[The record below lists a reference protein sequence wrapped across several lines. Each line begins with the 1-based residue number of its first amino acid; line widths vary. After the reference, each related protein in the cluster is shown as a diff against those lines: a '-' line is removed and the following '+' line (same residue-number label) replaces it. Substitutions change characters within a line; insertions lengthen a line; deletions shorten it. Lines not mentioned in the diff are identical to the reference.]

1 MPILNSPFAPSAN
14 ANSSGRGEVVL
25 TVLPPAIPSL
35 STVSYSYP
43 LKLLSRTPEGEL
55 KSRYPTTATPP
66 LHLYLL
72 TYGGGLLPG
81 DHIDVSVTVKPRGR
95 LVVTTPQ
102 GSTKIYKTEAQGGRK
117 RPIPKTDNDRSKQT
131 LKVQLGRE
139 SGLCLL
145 PDPSAPFADSRYDQ
159 FQTFTLL
166 HGDHSKAAGSSQGD
180 EGVTK
185 PAHKGSLCVL
195 DWVTEGRSAREEN
208 WSFDSWTGRNE
219 VWLEDCKTGKKRL
232 LLRDAVILNNETA
245 AQKQRDASD
254 PDRSAGSHMPST
266 QSQTS
271 VRSRAHPHGV
281 LGTLIIHGP
290 LFESLADFFMEAFTS
305 QPRIG
310 GQNWSSSST
319 YYPSHTNEHV
329 NNNEKYD
336 NHDDTTE
343 PAEMRHRNV
352 TWTAA
357 RVCNGFVLVKFGA
370 PDFENARDWLGHMLR
385 AEGSIQREFGEEAL
399 GSM

>member
-180 EGVTK
+180 E
-185 PAHKGSLCVL
+185 
-195 DWVTEGRSAREEN
+195 
-208 WSFDSWTGRNE
+208 
-219 VWLEDCKTGKKRL
+219 
-232 LLRDAVILNNETA
+232 A

-357 RVCNGFVLVKFGA
+357 RVRNGFVLVKFGA

>member
-1 MPILNSPFAPSAN
+1 MPILNSPFAPSAFTN
-14 ANSSGRGEVVL
+14 RSGRGEVVL
-25 TVLPPAIPSL
+25 TVLPPANPSL
-35 STVSYSYP
+35 STVSYNYP
-43 LKLLSRTPEGEL
+43 LKLLSRIPEGEL
-55 KSRYPTTATPP
+55 KSKYPATATPP

-81 DHIDVSVTVKPRGR
+81 DHIDVSVTIKPRGR

-117 RPIPKTDNDRSKQT
+117 RPIPKTDSDRSKQT

-145 PDPSAPFADSRYDQ
+145 PDPSVPFADSRYDQ

-166 HGDHSKAAGSSQGD
+166 HGDHSKAAGVPRG

-195 DWVTEGRSAREEN
+195 DWVTEGRSARGES

-219 VWLEDCKTGKKRL
+219 VWLEDCKTGKRRL
-232 LLRDAVILNNETA
+232 LLRDAVILNNDA
-245 AQKQRDASD
+245 AARQPEIGNSD
-254 PDRSAGSHMPST
+254 SPAQGHLPST

-271 VRSRAHPHGV
+271 VRSRTHPHGI

-310 GQNWSSSST
+310 GQNWSSSSM
-319 YYPSHTNEHV
+319 YYPTHTNERI
-329 NNNEKYD
+329 NKSEE
-336 NHDDTTE
+336 DDDHSNATK
-343 PAEMRHRNV
+343 ASKMHHGDV

-357 RVCNGFVLVKFGA
+357 RVRNGFVLVKFAA
-370 PDFENARDWLGHMLR
+370 PDFESARDWLGQMLR
-385 AEGSIQREFGEEAL
+385 AEGSIQREFGEEAF
-399 GSM
+399 GSL